1 MNQTILLIDDDLA
14 DQGLVRRALRLA
26 SPDTVLHTV
35 GDGQEA
41 LEYLLQKGKYEST
54 SGVELP
60 ALILLDINMPRI
72 DGRGFLRAMRH
83 LEMLRHIPVVT
94 FTTSTASK
102 DIQDMYLLGTN
113 SFISK
118 PSSFKSLV
126 DLMEAL
132 HKFWFETASLPA

>member
-1 MNQTILLIDDDLA
+1 MNHTILLIDDDLA
-14 DQGLVRRALRLA
+14 DQGLVRRALRVA
-26 SPDTVLHTV
+26 SPDTILKTV

-41 LEYLLQKGKYEST
+41 LEYLLRKGKYEAVDGIKIPS
-54 SGVELP
+54 
-60 ALILLDINMPRI
+60 LILLDINMPRI

-83 LEMLRHIPVVT
+83 LELLRHIPVVT

-102 DIQDMYLLGTN
+102 DIQDMYLLGAN
-113 SFISK
+113 SFVSK

-126 DLMEAL
+126 ELMESL

>member
-1 MNQTILLIDDDLA
+1 MNHTILLIDDDLA
-14 DQGLVRRALRLA
+14 DQGLVRRALRVA
-26 SPDTVLHTV
+26 SPDTILQTV

-41 LEYLLQKGKYEST
+41 LEYLLRKGQYEAVE
-54 SGVELP
+54 GVKIP
-60 ALILLDINMPRI
+60 SLILLDINMPRI

-83 LEMLRHIPVVT
+83 LELLRHIPVVT

-113 SFISK
+113 SFVSK

-126 DLMEAL
+126 ELMEAL